1 MSGFKKIIA
10 TFMSWLTAAA
20 ASWAAGDLP
29 TKFSNQGSIANT
41 RHNLTQRQQVGGP
54 AGEVMDA
61 YRNDYQD
68 VCVYCHTPDSTNVP
82 GTAPVWNRTMKP
94 TAYTTYNLL
103 RTSSLTQTI
112 SQPGTNSLQCLSCHD
127 GQTAVD
133 SIVYMPGGAYQES
146 QATTQDNDFLNTWN
160 NASGPNPHLH
170 LALNATGCLACHSPA
185 AGIPGVGATDFT
197 IAALGTDLR
206 NDHPIGVPYPAANFE
221 APDFKR
227 PLGNSGGT
235 LFFDSNGDGVI
246 DSGDVRLYGDT
257 GIPQVECGSCHDPH
271 GVPSAGEGSVFRPT
285 FLRVTN
291 INSLL
296 CLTCHNK

>member
-10 TFMSWLTAAA
+10 TFISWLMAAA

-41 RHNLTQRQQVGGP
+41 RHNMTQRQEVGGP
-54 AGEVMDA
+54 AGQVMNP

-82 GTAPVWNRTMKP
+82 DTAPVWNRTMKP
-94 TAYTTYNLL
+94 TAYITYNLL
-103 RTSSLTQTI
+103 RTSSLTQMI
-112 SQPGTNSLQCLSCHD
+112 SQPGVNSLQCLSCHD

-146 QATTQDNDFLNTWN
+146 QATSQDNDFLNTWN
-160 NASGPNPHLH
+160 NDSGPNPHLH
-170 LALNATGCLACHSPA
+170 LALNATGCLACHSPG
-185 AGIPGVGATDFT
+185 AGIPGIGAADFT
-197 IAALGTDLR
+197 IAALGTDMR
-206 NDHPIGVPYPAANFE
+206 NDHPIGVAYPATFFD

-235 LFFDSNGDGVI
+235 LFFDGNGDGVI
-246 DSGDVRLYGDT
+246 DSGDVRLYDDT
-257 GIPQVECGSCHDPH
+257 GVPKVECGSCHDPH
-271 GVPSAGEGSVFRPT
+271 GVPSAGDGSVFRPT

-291 INSLL
+291 TNSVL